1 MKKQKLIIGA
11 VLTIMFYTYFITQNI
26 TDVDCNLTRL
36 IYSLFGQ
43 AFIALIW
50 FPTQKKKKKK

>member
-1 MKKQKLIIGA
+1 MKKEKLIIAA
-11 VLTIMFYTYFITQNI
+11 VLTIMFYTYMITQLI

-36 IYSLFGQ
+36 IYGLFGQ
-43 AFIALIW
+43 ALIALIW